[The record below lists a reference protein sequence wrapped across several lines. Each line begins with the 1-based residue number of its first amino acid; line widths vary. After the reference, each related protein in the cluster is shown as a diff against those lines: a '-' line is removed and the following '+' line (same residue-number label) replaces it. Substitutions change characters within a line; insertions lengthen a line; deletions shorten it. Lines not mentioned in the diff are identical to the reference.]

1 MSNDAKRM
9 HYSEYPTIDMV
20 FEEAEVR
27 NKVNLSKFIH
37 FLLQTQANMKT
48 MHQQNNNPK
57 MTIEDFD
64 IQNVLGEGS
73 FGHVYKALDNE
84 NGKTVAIK
92 IISKLGQK
100 REQLAY
106 IHTEV

>member
-73 FGHVYKALDNE
+73 FGKVYCGIQKSTKKAF
-84 NGKTVAIK
+84 AIK
-92 IISKLGQK
+92 VLDKYHI
-100 REQLAY
+100 
-106 IHTEV
+106 